1 MQRKDSASRTLVCLV
16 LAAAVTLAGC
26 GASSAETLETGDVR
40 FMGSLPQALAGDEV
54 SRVTVTLTASGVP
67 TSTTALTRV
76 DGTWSGTL
84 YQVPVGTQ
92 RTFTAEAFGA
102 DGSLRYRGQAT
113 GVTITAGT
121 TAVVAITLQSLQVG
135 GAFDNTAPIIDSLVA
150 SASTVLPGGSL
161 SLQATAH
168 DPDTSDTFSYAW
180 TATDG
185 TFGSPGAGATIWTAP
200 TTAGSYA
207 LTLTVTDSRGAAS
220 TLRVDITVVST
231 DGGAGSGA
239 ASVTVSFNTS
249 PSVQRITASRSPV
262 PVGQGTVVT
271 AQASDGDGDTLSYQW
286 ATSCAGSWTQAT
298 SSAATFTPS
307 AVPAGDACGSC
318 ALSVTVRDPKGGQ
331 SQGTLRVC
339 VGPGTG
345 ASVPPR
351 IVLANQSAT
360 SVNGGGTVTFRVL
373 AEDGDGSA
381 LAFAWAAS
389 TGTLGTASSGFTSSE
404 NSWKAP
410 TCAPSGPAPSVTAT
424 VTNAKG
430 FSVSTTFSIA
440 VLGTPDCAPENS
452 GQWEGTGN
460 LLTPRHSAGAV
471 TLPSGKVL
479 VVGGSIG
486 GNGFTSA
493 ELYSP
498 DTASWTSAGNMSV
511 GRVFPTMTLLPSGK
525 VLFTGGWAATH
536 TNVPQKNVDIYD
548 PATNTW
554 TAAASMTFV
563 RTTHT
568 ATLLPSGKVLVVG
581 GNLTGDATSVRIP
594 ELYDPAAN
602 TWTPMTSAA
611 PGSREGHAAVLLPSG
626 KVLVVGGGLSAE
638 LYDPSANTWTP
649 ATGVTGTGWTHAFLL
664 PSGKVLMV
672 AGTLIS
678 VYDPALNVQTP
689 VGSFT
694 HARTYASLI
703 QLPSGK
709 LLVTGGTSSI
719 GLTTEIFDPAT
730 GKASFTTSMPT
741 SRYLMAASVLASG
754 KVLFAAGYD
763 RDRSV
768 YLNAALLYTP

>member
-1 MQRKDSASRTLVCLV
+1 MTFLASV
-16 LAAAVTLAGC
+16 
-26 GASSAETLETGDVR
+26 
-40 FMGSLPQALAGDEV
+40 PQALAGDEV

-67 TSTTALTRV
+67 TSTTVLTRAE
-76 DGTWSGTL
+76 GAWSGAI
-84 YQVPVGTQ
+84 YQIPVGTN
-92 RTFTAEAFGA
+92 RTFTAEAFA
-102 DGSLRYRGQAT
+102 SDGSLRYRGQAT
-113 GVTITAGT
+113 GVAITSGS
-121 TAVVAITLQSLQVG
+121 TAMVAITLQSLQSG
-135 GAFDNTAPIIDSLVA
+135 GTFDNTAPIIDSLVA
-150 SASTVLPGGSL
+150 SSSSVLPGGTL

-168 DPDTSDTFSYAW
+168 DPDASDTIAFAW
-180 TATDG
+180 TTTDG
-185 TFGSPGAGATIWTAP
+185 TFGSPGSGSTTWTAP

-207 LTLTVTDSRGAAS
+207 LTLIVTDSRGAAS

-239 ASVTVSFNTS
+239 AAVTVSFNTS

-286 ATSCAGSWTQAT
+286 SASCPGTWTQAT
-298 SSAATFTPS
+298 SSVATFTPS
-307 AVPAGDACGSC
+307 AVPTGDCGSC
-318 ALSVTVRDPKGGQ
+318 ALTVTAKDPKGGQ

-351 IVLANQSAT
+351 IVLANQSAS

-381 LAFAWAAS
+381 LTFAWAAS
-389 TGTLGTASSGFTSSE
+389 TGTLGTATSGFTSSE

-410 TCAPSGPAPSVTAT
+410 ACAPSGAAPSVTAT

-430 FSVSTTFSIA
+430 FSASTTFSVA
-440 VLGTPDCAPENS
+440 VLGAPDCAPENS

-460 LLTPRHSAGAV
+460 LLTPRYHASSV

-479 VVGGSIG
+479 VVGGSTG
-486 GNGFTSA
+486 SAGFASA

-511 GRVFPTMTLLPSGK
+511 GRVAPAMTVLPSGK
-525 VLFTGGWAATH
+525 VLVTGGWAATN
-536 TNVPQKNVDIYD
+536 TNVPLKSVDLYD

-602 TWTPMTSAA
+602 TWTPMANAA

-626 KVLVVGGGLSAE
+626 KVLIVGGGLAAE

-664 PSGKVLMV
+664 PSGKVMMV
-672 AGTLIS
+672 AGTLIA
-678 VYDPALNVQTP
+678 VYDPALNVQAP
-689 VGSFT
+689 LGSFT
-694 HARTYASLI
+694 HARSHGTLV
-703 QLPSGK
+703 QLASGK
-709 LLVTGGTSSI
+709 LMATGGTTSI
-719 GLTTEIFDPAT
+719 SLTAELFDPAT
-730 GKASFTTSMPT
+730 GKTAFTTSMPT

-763 RDRSV
+763 RDRGV